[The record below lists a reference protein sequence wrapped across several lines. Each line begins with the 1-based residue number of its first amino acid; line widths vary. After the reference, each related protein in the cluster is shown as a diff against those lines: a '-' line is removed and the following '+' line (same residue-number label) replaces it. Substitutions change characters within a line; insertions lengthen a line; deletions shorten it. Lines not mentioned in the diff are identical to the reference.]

1 MSISI
6 VCEQYS
12 AIDDVHCGTAAVV
25 DVHILG
31 RMQWHRST
39 INSSDLSCPLLF
51 LIRNIVLSYSN
62 DYKNP
67 HKNWNKKKLFIYQQ
81 LSLEVYPVIQI
92 HDLTCDWHLFRFE
105 YSFFRVPN
113 NQLIGEDYPW
123 LHPGVFLLKMCD
135 SLSVRLIFWY
145 FFRILR
151 IN

>member
-1 MSISI
+1 MLN
-6 VCEQYS
+6 
-12 AIDDVHCGTAAVV
+12 VHFHCLWTIFGHWRRSLRHRRCCRRAHLWSDAVAS
-25 DVHILG
+25 VHDKQFG
-31 RMQWHRST
+31 FE
-39 INSSDLSCPLLF
+39 LLF

-81 LSLEVYPVIQI
+81 LSLELYPVIQI

>member
-25 DVHILG
+25 DVHIFG
-31 RMQWHRST
+31 RMQWYRST

-67 HKNWNKKKLFIYQQ
+67 HKN
-81 LSLEVYPVIQI
+81 
-92 HDLTCDWHLFRFE
+92 
-105 YSFFRVPN
+105 
-113 NQLIGEDYPW
+113 
-123 LHPGVFLLKMCD
+123 
-135 SLSVRLIFWY
+135 
-145 FFRILR
+145 
-151 IN
+151 